1 MKKKKIN
8 TPFGEI
14 TNTTDSKKDIFAEQ
28 CRTDDQKE
36 KNAQRALHARLSP
49 EEREKAYKWTAYY
62 RALIDED
69 DGP

>member
-1 MKKKKIN
+1 MKKKIN

-36 KNAQRALHARLSP
+36 KNAQRALHARLS
-49 EEREKAYKWTAYY
+49 EDDREKAYKWMAFYN
-62 RALIDED
+62 ALVNTEEE
-69 DGP
+69 

>member
-1 MKKKKIN
+1 MKKKIN

-36 KNAQRALHARLSP
+36 KNAQRALHARLS
-49 EEREKAYKWTAYY
+49 EDDREKAYKWTAFYN
-62 RALIDED
+62 ALVNTEEE
-69 DGP
+69 

>member
-14 TNTTDSKKDIFAEQ
+14 TNTTDLKKDIFAEQ

-36 KNAQRALHARLSP
+36 KNAQRALHARLS
-49 EEREKAYKWTAYY
+49 EDDREKAYKWTAFYN
-62 RALIDED
+62 ALVNTEEE
-69 DGP
+69 

>member
-1 MKKKKIN
+1 LKKKKIN

-36 KNAQRALHARLSP
+36 KNAQRALHARLS
-49 EEREKAYKWTAYY
+49 EDDREKAYKWTAFYN
-62 RALIDED
+62 ALVNTEEE
-69 DGP
+69 

>member
-1 MKKKKIN
+1 MKKKIN

-36 KNAQRALHARLSP
+36 KNAQRALHARLS
-49 EEREKAYKWTAYY
+49 EDDREKAYRWTAFYN
-62 RALIDED
+62 ALVNTEEE
-69 DGP
+69 